1 MSKRRLP
8 ESLDY
13 SPEEEIKAARID
25 AELYSQIE
33 EDSSITLHRSETP
46 EQVSPK
52 WCMRISPDVL
62 HLETSRVQIEVH
74 VYQEVQ
80 RTTPVE
86 RRMGQELLSTID
98 DWVHAM

>member
-1 MSKRRLP
+1 
-8 ESLDY
+8 
-13 SPEEEIKAARID
+13 
-25 AELYSQIE
+25 
-33 EDSSITLHRSETP
+33 
-46 EQVSPK
+46 
-52 WCMRISPDVL
+52 MRISPDVL

-98 DWVHAM
+98 DWVHAMLNNRDNITDEEVSRYFDTLTVFLSNLHVT

>member
-1 MSKRRLP
+1 
-8 ESLDY
+8 
-13 SPEEEIKAARID
+13 
-25 AELYSQIE
+25 
-33 EDSSITLHRSETP
+33 
-46 EQVSPK
+46 
-52 WCMRISPDVL
+52 MRISPDVL

-98 DWVHAM
+98 D